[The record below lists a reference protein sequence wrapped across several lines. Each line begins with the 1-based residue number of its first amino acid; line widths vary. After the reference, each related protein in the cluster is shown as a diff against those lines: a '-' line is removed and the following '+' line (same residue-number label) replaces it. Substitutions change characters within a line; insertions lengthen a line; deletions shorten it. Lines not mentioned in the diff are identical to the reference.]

1 MITIVSGLPRS
12 GTSLMM
18 QMLAAGG
25 LSVLSDGERKAD
37 TDNPRGYLE
46 WERIKQLPKEPALI
60 AEAEGKVVK
69 VISQLLLSLPDGHEY
84 RVIFMQRPLPEV
96 LKSQDEMLRRRGTF
110 EANVDSSPLE
120 EAFQRHLIEV
130 NRWLN
135 GESNVQV
142 LRVHYHRT
150 LREPKAAA
158 EAVAEFLKLP
168 LDIEAMTREVD
179 QSLYRNRVK

>member
-25 LSVLSDGERKAD
+25 LPVLSDGERKA
-37 TDNPRGYLE
+37 
-46 WERIKQLPKEPALI
+46 
-60 AEAEGKVVK
+60 VK

-110 EANVDSSPLE
+110 EGNVDSSPIE

-135 GESNVQV
+135 GKSNVQV
-142 LRVHYHRT
+142 FRVHYHRT

-158 EAVAEFLKLP
+158 EAVAEFLRVP

-179 QSLYRNRVK
+179 QNLYRNRMK

>member
-37 TDNPRGYLE
+37 TDNPRGYME

-96 LKSQDEMLRRRGTF
+96 LKSQDEMI
-110 EANVDSSPLE
+110 E

-135 GESNVQV
+135 GKSNVQV
-142 LRVHYHRT
+142 LRVHFHGT

-158 EAVAEFLKLP
+158 EAVAGFLKVP

-179 QSLYRNRVK
+179 QSLYRNRMK